1 MRFSLKYF
9 LTALALFITE
19 FLIARFIDGGFIRNV
34 LGDYLVVFLIYYF
47 LLSFYKLQKIKLAVF
62 VLLVAYLIEILQYV
76 QILKMLGIPKST
88 FTDMILGSSFD
99 WLDMLAYTLAFLS
112 IVFMQRIWKKKD
124 ASGKAVH

>member
-1 MRFSLKYF
+1 MRFSVKYF
-9 LTALALFITE
+9 LAAFALFITE
-19 FLIARFIDGGFIRNV
+19 FLIARFINGGFIRNV

-47 LLSFYKLQKIKLAVF
+47 LFSFYKWQKFKLAVF
-62 VLLVAYLIEILQYV
+62 VLLLAYLIEILQYV
-76 QILKMLGIPKST
+76 KILKILGIPKST

-112 IVFMQRIWKKKD
+112 LVFMQRILQKKD

>member
-1 MRFSLKYF
+1 MRFSIKYF
-9 LTALALFITE
+9 LVAFVLFITE
-19 FLIARFIDGGFIRNV
+19 FLIARFINGGFIRNV

-47 LLSFYKLQKIKLAVF
+47 LLSFYKWQKIKLAVF

-76 QILKMLGIPKST
+76 QILKILGIPKST

-112 IVFMQRIWKKKD
+112 LVFMQRILQKKD

>member
-47 LLSFYKLQKIKLAVF
+47 LLNFYKWQKIKLAVF

-76 QILKMLGIPKST
+76 QILKILGIPKST

>member
-9 LTALALFITE
+9 LAAFVLFITE
-19 FLIARFIDGGFIRNV
+19 FLIARFINGGFIRNV

-47 LLSFYKLQKIKLAVF
+47 LLSFYKWQKIKLAVF

-76 QILKMLGIPKST
+76 QILKILGIPKST

-112 IVFMQRIWKKKD
+112 IVFMQRILQKKD

>member
-9 LTALALFITE
+9 LAAFALFITE

-47 LLSFYKLQKIKLAVF
+47 LLSFYKWQKIKLAVF

-76 QILKMLGIPKST
+76 QILKILGIPKST

-112 IVFMQRIWKKKD
+112 LVLMQIIFQKKD
-124 ASGKAVH
+124 ASGNTIH

>member
-1 MRFSLKYF
+1 M
-9 LTALALFITE
+9 ALFITE
-19 FLIARFIDGGFIRNV
+19 FLIARFINGGFIRNV

-47 LLSFYKLQKIKLAVF
+47 LLSFYKWQKIKLAVF

-76 QILKMLGIPKST
+76 QILKILGIPKST

-112 IVFMQRIWKKKD
+112 LVFMQRIWKKKN
-124 ASGKAVH
+124 ASKKAIH

>member
-9 LTALALFITE
+9 LAAFALFITE

-47 LLSFYKLQKIKLAVF
+47 LLSFYKWQKIKLAVF

-76 QILKMLGIPKST
+76 QILKILGIPKST

-112 IVFMQRIWKKKD
+112 IVFMQRILQKKD

>member
-47 LLSFYKLQKIKLAVF
+47 LLSFYKWQKIKLAVF
-62 VLLVAYLIEILQYV
+62 VLLIAYFIEILQYV

-99 WLDMLAYTLAFLS
+99 WMDMLAYTLAFLS
-112 IVFMQRIWKKKD
+112 LVLMQRIWKKKD

>member
-9 LTALALFITE
+9 LAAFALFITE
-19 FLIARFIDGGFIRNV
+19 FLIARFINGGFIRNV

-47 LLSFYKLQKIKLAVF
+47 LLSFYKWQKFKLAVF

-76 QILKMLGIPKST
+76 QILKILGIPKST
-88 FTDMILGSSFD
+88 LTDMILGSSFD

-112 IVFMQRIWKKKD
+112 LVLMQRIWKKKD

>member
-47 LLSFYKLQKIKLAVF
+47 LLSFYKWQKIKLAVF
-62 VLLVAYLIEILQYV
+62 VLLIAYFIEILQYV

>member
-9 LTALALFITE
+9 LTAFALFITE
-19 FLIARFIDGGFIRNV
+19 FLIARFINGGFIRNV

-47 LLSFYKLQKIKLAVF
+47 LLSFYKWQKIKLAVF

-76 QILKMLGIPKST
+76 QILKILGIPKST
-88 FTDMILGSSFD
+88 FTDIILGSSFD

>member
-9 LTALALFITE
+9 LAAFAFFITE

-47 LLSFYKLQKIKLAVF
+47 LLSFYKWQKIKLAVF

-76 QILKMLGIPKST
+76 QILKILGIPKST

-112 IVFMQRIWKKKD
+112 LVFMQRIFQEKD

>member
-9 LTALALFITE
+9 LAAFALFITE
-19 FLIARFIDGGFIRNV
+19 FLIARFINGGFIRNV

-47 LLSFYKLQKIKLAVF
+47 LLSFYKWQKIKLAVF

-76 QILKMLGIPKST
+76 QILKILGIPKSI

-112 IVFMQRIWKKKD
+112 LVLMQRIWKKKD

>member
-1 MRFSLKYF
+1 MRFSVKYF
-9 LTALALFITE
+9 LAAFALFITE
-19 FLIARFIDGGFIRNV
+19 FLIARFINGGFIRNV

-47 LLSFYKLQKIKLAVF
+47 LLAFYKWQKFKLAVF
-62 VLLVAYLIEILQYV
+62 VLLLAYLIEILQYI
-76 QILKMLGIPKST
+76 QILKILGIPKST

-112 IVFMQRIWKKKD
+112 LVFMQRILQKKD

>member
-1 MRFSLKYF
+1 MRFSVKYF
-9 LTALALFITE
+9 LAALALFVTE

-34 LGDYLVVFLIYYF
+34 LGDYLVAFLIYYF
-47 LLSFYKLQKIKLAVF
+47 LLSFYKWQKIKLAVF

-76 QILKMLGIPKST
+76 QILKILGIPKST

-112 IVFMQRIWKKKD
+112 LVLIQIIFQKKD
-124 ASGKAVH
+124 ASGNTIH

>member
-9 LTALALFITE
+9 LAAFALFITE
-19 FLIARFIDGGFIRNV
+19 FLIARFINGGFIRNV

-47 LLSFYKLQKIKLAVF
+47 LLSFYKWQKFKLAVF

-76 QILKMLGIPKST
+76 QILKILGIPKST

-112 IVFMQRIWKKKD
+112 LVLMQRIWKKKD